1 MSLSL
6 FGEGRYDRYRDTLI
20 DSAGA
25 RHVRYYEDYTIFH
38 LGGSWQATPWL
49 TVNARVNNLF
59 DKNFVNYG
67 ATKVGANVP
76 AANANWTNSYRQVL
90 EGRRLWVSANIT
102 F

>member
-1 MSLSL
+1 M
-6 FGEGRYDRYRDTLI
+6 
-20 DSAGA
+20 
-25 RHVRYYEDYTIFH
+25 
-38 LGGSWQATPWL
+38 GGSYE
-49 TVNARVNNLF
+49 VNKNVTLSASVFNLF